1 MKMNLK
7 KYLED
12 AILKAIDH
20 LGYVANGAFVTYSNR
35 PDLSDYQSN
44 VSMPLAKSEKKSPIA
59 IANEIC
65 EILKC
70 DSNFASVRVDGP
82 GFINVKFSDSVLE
95 QPEKFQEFSHKTVVI
110 DYGGPNIAKEMHV
123 GHLRSAII
131 GESVKRILKFCGDK
145 VIGDIHF
152 GDWGTPIGML
162 ITQLQIEHSEVFDT
176 GFDSFDMNISEISA
190 LYRRAS
196 KTFKED
202 AEFKEKAR
210 IATFELQNGKQSY
223 RAAWQFFRD
232 RSVEAVKQNYDK
244 LDVSFDLW
252 LGESDANDFLPK
264 IVEDLLGR
272 KLAIHSEGA
281 VIVPMQSE
289 DGEEKAP
296 LILRKSDG
304 GYTYAITDLGTIIQR
319 QKDFHPDAIL
329 YVVDARQQEHFDQV
343 FKVARLAGYV
353 KPETALEFI
362 PFGTVNGK
370 DGKPFKTREGNV
382 MNLKDL
388 IDLAEDKAREK
399 SAENDANNDDQIQQI
414 AIGALKFQ
422 DLKNVRTSNYIFDT
436 ENFTKS
442 EGKTGVYIQY
452 TVARI
457 NSVIAKSKETDLEG
471 VNVKIFHLMERDI
484 LLQLNRLSDAIGL
497 AYTNREP
504 SVICDY
510 IYLLAQ
516 KFNNMYSELPIKNE
530 NDDSVRKSRLKL
542 CLQVKNALGLGL
554 YLLGIKA
561 PARISNK
568 VA

>member
-1 MKMNLK
+1 MNLK
-7 KYLED
+7 RYLED
-12 AILKAIDH
+12 TILKAIDQ
-20 LGYVANGAFVTYSNR
+20 LGYSTNGAFVTYSNR

-44 VSMPLAKSEKKSPIA
+44 VAMPLAKSAKKSPVV

-65 EILKC
+65 EILRNNK
-70 DSNFASVRVDGP
+70 NFLSIRVDDP
-82 GFINVKFSDSVLE
+82 GFINIKFSDAVLE
-95 QPEKFQEFSHKTVVI
+95 QFEEFQKFSHKTVVI

-131 GESVKRILKFCGDK
+131 GESIKRILRFCGDN

-162 ITQLQIEHSEVFDT
+162 ITQLQIEHPEVFDT
-176 GFDSFDMNISEISA
+176 GFDNFDMNISEISA

-196 KTFKED
+196 KTFKEND
-202 AEFKEKAR
+202 EFKEKAR
-210 IATFELQNGKQSY
+210 VATFELQNGKSSY

-244 LDVSFDLW
+244 LDVSFDFW

-264 IVEDLLGR
+264 IVEDLLDR
-272 KLAIHSEGA
+272 KLAVHSEGA
-281 VIVPMQSE
+281 IIVPMKSE

-319 QKDFHPDAIL
+319 QRDFNPDAIL

-343 FKVARLAGYV
+343 FKVARLAEYV
-353 KPETALEFI
+353 KPETLLEFI

-399 SAENDANNDDQIQQI
+399 SAESNTSNNEQIQQI

-457 NSVIAKSKETDLEG
+457 NSVLAKSQETNLDD
-471 VNVKIFHLMERDI
+471 VTVKISHLMEREI
-484 LLQLNRLSDAIGL
+484 LLQLNRLSDAISL
-497 AYTNREP
+497 AYINREP
-504 SVICDY
+504 SAICDY

-516 KFNNMYSELPIKNE
+516 KFNNMYSELQIKNE
-530 NDDSVRKSRLKL
+530 SDEDVRKSRLKL
-542 CLQVKNALGLGL
+542 CLQVKSTLELGL